1 MGYRRTGSRNESD
14 AEEIEADSAEVSAVS
29 EELAVLQAEFP
40 AYKIWQEQTPG
51 RVRFVAR
58 SRLQDVNPH
67 TVITADMAELREALR
82 PGPSAGNGGLST
94 AHPNIARMYSYWLR
108 QKDHYAADRAAA
120 DKVMEQFPEVAA
132 IAVAN
137 REFVTRAVRYL
148 AQQGITQ
155 FIDVGSGLPAS
166 PNVHETARAV
176 TPTAQVVYVDHDPV
190 VLAHA
195 RALLAVDHQVSVV
208 AGDIRDPGSIFTQA
222 AASGVID
229 SSTPAGVLLASVLHF
244 LAPAEADAAVAAFR
258 ERMAPGSY
266 LVISA
271 GTSTG
276 TDPDLI
282 RLLQEVYGDTAPVT
296 GHTAAE
302 IGAWFDSLTLI
313 PPGLVDVWAW
323 RPDALRRR
331 VSSRARFLAGVGYKA
346 RDGAI
351 WSV

>member
-1 MGYRRTGSRNESD
+1 
-14 AEEIEADSAEVSAVS
+14 VS

-40 AYKIWQEQTPG
+40 VYKIWLEQTPG
-51 RVRFVAR
+51 RVRYVAQ
-58 SRLQDVNPH
+58 SRLHDVNPH
-67 TVITADMAELREALR
+67 TVITDDMAELRETLQ
-82 PGPSAGNGGLST
+82 PGPATGNAGAST
-94 AHPNIARMYSYWLR
+94 AGPNIARMYSYWLS
-108 QKDHYAADRAAA
+108 QKDHFATDRAAA
-120 DKVMEQFPEVAA
+120 DRVLEQFPEVAA
-132 IAVAN
+132 VAVAN

-176 TPTAQVVYVDHDPV
+176 TSTARVAYVDHDPV

-208 AGDIRDPGSIFTQA
+208 PGDIRDPGSIFTEA
-222 AASGVID
+222 AAGGVID
-229 SSTPAGVLLASVLHF
+229 SSLPAGVLLASVLHF
-244 LAPAEADAAVAAFR
+244 LTPAEADAAVAAFR

-271 GTSTG
+271 GSSTG

-296 GHTAAE
+296 GRTAAE
-302 IGAWFDSLTLI
+302 IGGWFDGLTLVS
-313 PPGLVDVWAW
+313 PGLVDVWAW
-323 RPDALRRR
+323 RPDALRRPAA
-331 VSSRARFLAGVGYKA
+331 SRASFLAGIGYKP
-346 RDGAI
+346 RDTGI